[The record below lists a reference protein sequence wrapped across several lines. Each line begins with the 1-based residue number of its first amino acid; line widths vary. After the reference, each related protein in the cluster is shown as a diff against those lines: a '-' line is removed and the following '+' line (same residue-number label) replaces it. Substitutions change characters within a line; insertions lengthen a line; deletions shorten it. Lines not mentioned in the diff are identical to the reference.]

1 MAEKAVGDGVR
12 RRSVESKAKKERDTS
27 SVFDSSL
34 VEGDLQNIRSEVTTY
49 VHSQADTAI
58 LNKAIAP
65 IPPMQRLPPL
75 LRRLTVECFKKVEI
89 PTGRV
94 VITAGDAADSLCVVG
109 SGTFNLNS

>member
-75 LRRLTVECFKKVEI
+75 LRRGESRTILV
-89 PTGRV
+89 
-94 VITAGDAADSLCVVG
+94 L
-109 SGTFNLNS
+109 